1 MSDQLTLL
9 GVGASAG
16 TPVVGCECNT
26 CKSTNKKNIRTRCS
40 SLITL
45 ENGKNIL
52 IDTSPDL
59 REQSLRE
66 SITSV
71 DAVLFTHAHADHC
84 HGIDDLRAFCQIN
97 KKQIPL
103 YGNQFSMDELNKKFQ
118 YAMVEPNGF
127 WETPIL
133 KPNVINEP
141 FDLFGLAIE
150 PIPVFHGKSLI
161 NGYRLGNM
169 AYLTDVSKIPD
180 SSMEQLQNL
189 DVLLLD
195 CLRNEPHP
203 THFSYMESIDIA
215 KMLGAKKTFLIHMTH
230 DLEYDA
236 LSKKLPESIYVGYD
250 GLKINVN

>member
-1 MSDQLTLL
+1 MSAQLTLL

-16 TPVVGCECNT
+16 TPVVGCECST
-26 CKSTNKKNIRTRCS
+26 CQSTNKKNYRTRCS
-40 SLITL
+40 SLLTL
-45 ENGKNIL
+45 KNGKNIL

-59 REQSLRE
+59 RLQSLRE
-66 SITSV
+66 GLTSI
-71 DAVLFTHAHADHC
+71 DAVLFTHHHADHC

-103 YGNQFSMDELNKKFQ
+103 YGNQFSIDELNKKFQ
-118 YAMVEPNGF
+118 YAMTEPNGF
-127 WETPIL
+127 WEVPIL

-141 FDLFGLAIE
+141 IELFGQKIE
-150 PIPVFHGKSLI
+150 PIPVFHGRSLI
-161 NGYRLGNM
+161 NGYRLGDM
-169 AYLTDVSKIPD
+169 AYLTDTSKIPD
-180 SSMEQLQNL
+180 TSMEQLRNL

-203 THFSYMESIDIA
+203 THFSVKESLEVA
-215 KMLGAKKTFLIHMTH
+215 RELKAKKTILIHMTH

-236 LSKKLPESIYVGYD
+236 LSKLLPESIYVGYD

>member
-1 MSDQLTLL
+1 MPGQLTLL

-16 TPVVGCECNT
+16 TPVVGCECST
-26 CKSTNKKNIRTRCS
+26 CQSTNKKNYRTRCS
-40 SLITL
+40 SLFTL
-45 ENGKNIL
+45 KNGKNIL

-59 REQSLRE
+59 RLQSLRE
-66 SITSV
+66 GLTSI
-71 DAVLFTHAHADHC
+71 DAVLFTHHHADHC

-103 YGNQFSMDELNKKFQ
+103 YGNQFSIDELNKKFQ
-118 YAMVEPNGF
+118 YAMAEPNGF
-127 WETPIL
+127 WEVPIL

-141 FDLFGLAIE
+141 IELFGQKIE
-150 PIPVFHGKSLI
+150 PIPVFHGRSLI
-161 NGYRLGNM
+161 NGYRLGDM
-169 AYLTDVSKIPD
+169 AYLTDTSKIPD
-180 SSMEQLQNL
+180 TSMEQLRNL

-203 THFSYMESIDIA
+203 THFSVKESLEVA
-215 KMLGAKKTFLIHMTH
+215 RELKAKKTILIHMTH

-236 LSKKLPESIYVGYD
+236 LSKLLPESIYVGYD

>member
-1 MSDQLTLL
+1 MPGQLTLL

-16 TPVVGCECNT
+16 TPVVGCECST
-26 CKSTNKKNIRTRCS
+26 CQSTNKKNYRTRCS
-40 SLITL
+40 SLFTL
-45 ENGKNIL
+45 KNGKNIL

-59 REQSLRE
+59 RLQSLRE
-66 SITSV
+66 GLTSV
-71 DAVLFTHAHADHC
+71 DAVLFTHHHADHC

-103 YGNQFSMDELNKKFQ
+103 YGNQFSIDELNKKFQ
-118 YAMVEPNGF
+118 YAMTEPNGF
-127 WETPIL
+127 WEVPIL

-141 FDLFGLAIE
+141 IELFGQKIE
-150 PIPVFHGKSLI
+150 PIPVFHGRSLI
-161 NGYRLGNM
+161 NGYRFGDM
-169 AYLTDVSKIPD
+169 AYLTDTSKIPD
-180 SSMEQLQNL
+180 TSMEQLRNL

-203 THFSYMESIDIA
+203 THFSVKESLEVA
-215 KMLGAKKTFLIHMTH
+215 RELKAKKTILIHMTH

-236 LSKKLPESIYVGYD
+236 LSKLLPESIYVGYD

>member
-16 TPVVGCECNT
+16 TPVVGCECST
-26 CKSTNKKNIRTRCS
+26 CQSTNTKNNRTRCS
-40 SLITL
+40 SLLTL
-45 ENGKNIL
+45 KNGKNIL

-59 REQSLRE
+59 RLQSLRE
-66 SITSV
+66 GLTSI
-71 DAVLFTHAHADHC
+71 DAVLFTHHHADHC

-103 YGNQFSMDELNKKFQ
+103 YGNQFSIDELNKKFQ
-118 YAMVEPNGF
+118 YAMTEPNGF
-127 WETPIL
+127 WEVPIL

-141 FDLFGLAIE
+141 IELFGQKIE
-150 PIPVFHGKSLI
+150 PIPVFHGRSLI
-161 NGYRLGNM
+161 NGYRFGDM
-169 AYLTDVSKIPD
+169 AYLTDTSKIPD
-180 SSMEQLQNL
+180 TSMEQLRNL

-203 THFSYMESIDIA
+203 THFSVKESLEVA
-215 KMLGAKKTFLIHMTH
+215 RELKAKKTILIHMTH

-236 LSKKLPESIYVGYD
+236 LSKLLPESIYVGYD

>member
-26 CKSTNKKNIRTRCS
+26 CKSTNKKNYRTRCS
-40 SLITL
+40 SVLSL
-45 ENGKNIL
+45 KNGKNIL

-59 REQSLRE
+59 RLQSLRE
-66 SITSV
+66 GLKSV
-71 DAVLFTHAHADHC
+71 DAVLFTHHHADHC

-141 FDLFGLAIE
+141 FDLFGLTIE

-161 NGYRLGNM
+161 HGYRLGNM

-203 THFSYMESIDIA
+203 THFSYRESIDVA
-215 KMLGAKKTFLIHMTH
+215 VELGAKKTFLIHMTH

>member
-1 MSDQLTLL
+1 MF
-9 GVGASAG
+9 
-16 TPVVGCECNT
+16 
-26 CKSTNKKNIRTRCS
+26 KSFDSK
-40 SLITL
+40 
-45 ENGKNIL
+45 NGKNIL

-59 REQSLRE
+59 RLQSLRE
-66 SITSV
+66 GLTSV
-71 DAVLFTHAHADHC
+71 DAVLFTHHHADHC

-103 YGNQFSMDELNKKFQ
+103 YGNQFTIDELNKKFQ
-118 YAMVEPNGF
+118 YAMTEPNGF
-127 WETPIL
+127 WEVPIL

-141 FDLFGLAIE
+141 IELFGQNIK

-161 NGYRLGNM
+161 NGYRMGNI

-180 SSMEQLQNL
+180 TSIEQLRNL

-203 THFSYMESIDIA
+203 THLSVKESLEVA
-215 KMLGAKKTFLIHMTH
+215 GELKAKKTILIHMTH

-236 LSKKLPESIYVGYD
+236 LSKILPESIYVGYD